1 MVGLKLK
8 LVEVK
13 TADEASVTSNV
24 TATDGGVKHVTQA
37 IKELVDPW
45 EGEIYWV
52 VAADSYFSS
61 VKYDESLEETGLG
74 FIGVINKTPY
84 QY

>member
-45 EGEIYWV
+45 EGEIY
-52 VAADSYFSS
+52 
-61 VKYDESLEETGLG
+61 
-74 FIGVINKTPY
+74 
-84 QY
+84 